1 MTFDTAV
8 QRFDSP
14 RGVLGGE
21 PVSDQLQKSSFVPLY
36 ALIVLVGAASGLLYL
51 QKPLKSARPTAAEEV
66 KSVKA
71 MSTIDARLWQDP
83 LLAVQHHINTH
94 ELKDFG
100 ETPKGFRL
108 SAAKGNIELV
118 IPVAIPGGFGV
129 EDHETRLR
137 SRYAVIAGLD
147 FAGYSL
153 SASGKLG
160 VVKFVDQPVED
171 GETCVDRG
179 DPQSWVPY
187 EWAEPNVLRSRLP
200 GQGDRS
206 PGAATTLDKILVL
219 WIPEDALSGTPIR
232 KLACILTRLLPG
244 TVTPV
249 PIRFLGP
256 TSSDGHREIISE
268 LTGESPPE
276 SPADFQVLSSWAT
289 AADILFQLN
298 QGSPTDR
305 TASVKTPD
313 WYTRV
318 IASDEVLVKNL
329 LAELKS
335 RRVDPTE
342 DQIALISEWDTFY
355 GRALPLSFAAHVNA
369 WKERK
374 DEPNPPDASN
384 EDYKKILK
392 DEPGNWPRNIVRV
405 AYLQGLDGQIA
416 GLKPLT
422 TRVNQGESK
431 KQGIAQ
437 TDIRNL
443 ERPEGR
449 SQLDYA
455 RRLALDLV
463 HRRGRGLGAI
473 GIVGSD
479 VYDKL
484 LLIQAL
490 RELFPHA
497 IFFTTDLDERM
508 THPSQTR
515 WTRNLVIASSFGLRL
530 TVDEGLPAGWV
541 LRQRQTPPFRDCY
554 QTSLYRATLIALG
567 LLPKDS
573 LPTQARVYEAGRTRV
588 HRLVEGLPERENDPQ
603 LAFLVAVLFGAL
615 LIWLLR
621 HLRLAG
627 ETRWGEGSLTVVSFF
642 GIVIIGWQ
650 LIRVAYGLFDE
661 ADPLEPFALADGVSI
676 WPTAI
681 LRVLAACL
689 AVYFIIRHRRLVREN
704 ESDLEIA
711 YCLGDG
717 KTTPT
722 KRRITRWQRLLWV
735 LEQEWPAKTD
745 PVEVKPLWEEFR
757 RRGTR
762 TARGTRVLL
771 MTVLYLLFG
780 GALMA
785 TGATPVSPL
794 RGDVA
799 FWADKAV
806 LATSVI
812 LFVVLVFHVID
823 TVLLDER
830 LIRRLSDARSEWP
843 DSRCLGW
850 AETDRTRE
858 FMQDLMD
865 IRFIAQRTEVTGRFV
880 LGPFIV
886 VFVMIVSRL
895 SIFDRWDWP
904 PALIA
909 IISINSA
916 YAIFAALVLRRTAEG
931 ARRGALA
938 RLKTDR
944 LRCRAA
950 NDKACVDFL
959 NNIIK
964 EIDEL
969 KKGAFAPISQQPALR
984 AILVPL
990 GGLGTAAVLEL
1001 LLTTM

>member
-1 MTFDTAV
+1 MN
-8 QRFDSP
+8 
-14 RGVLGGE
+14 
-21 PVSDQLQKSSFVPLY
+21 DQLQKSSFVPLY

-100 ETPKGFRL
+100 ESPEGFRL
-108 SAAKGNIELV
+108 SAAEENIELV

-137 SRYAVIAGLD
+137 SRYSVIAALD

-153 SASGKLG
+153 PGSGSLG
-160 VVKFVDQPVED
+160 VVRFAAPPDES
-171 GETCVDRG
+171 GIACVDG
-179 DPQSWVPY
+179 GEPPVLVPY
-187 EWAEPNVLRSRLP
+187 EWAEPNALRSRPLAEN
-200 GQGDRS
+200 GELTQTSARFK
-206 PGAATTLDKILVL
+206 KILLL
-219 WIPEDALSGTPIR
+219 WIPEGALTETPIR
-232 KLACILTRLLPG
+232 NLLCILDGLEPTAGLHI
-244 TVTPV
+244 PV
-249 PIRFLGP
+249 RYLGP
-256 TSSDGHREIISE
+256 SSSDGHREIVAE
-268 LTGESPPE
+268 LIGDGSPEP
-276 SPADFQVLSSWAT
+276 PPDFRVLSSWAT
-289 AADILFQLN
+289 AANRLLTLSENPPFRFDKDLE
-298 QGSPTDR
+298 PP
-305 TASVKTPD
+305 V
-313 WYTRV
+313 WYTRAV
-318 IASDEVLVKNL
+318 ASDEVLVARL
-329 LAELKS
+329 IQELDDRHLDLAED
-335 RRVDPTE
+335 R
-342 DQIALISEWDTFY
+342 IALISEWDTFY
-355 GRALPLSFAAHVNA
+355 GRALPLSFAARVNLLTNKNNA
-369 WKERK
+369 
-374 DEPNPPDASN
+374 PNHARDSLDAQYESLLKNESGSWPSN
-384 EDYKKILK
+384 I
-392 DEPGNWPRNIVRV
+392 IRV
-405 AYLQGLDGQIA
+405 AYMRGLDGQIA
-416 GLKPLT
+416 GFKPMT
-422 TRVNQGESK
+422 TKVNRDDF
-431 KQGIAQ
+431 GIRGNAR
-437 TDIRNL
+437 TDVQAL

-455 RRLALDLV
+455 RRLAIDLE
-463 HRRGRGLGAI
+463 RRGGRRLRAV
-473 GIVGSD
+473 GILGSD

-497 IFFTTDLDERM
+497 IFFTTDLDERL

-515 WTRNLVIASSFGLRL
+515 WTRNLVISSSFGLRL
-530 TVDEGLPAGWV
+530 TVDDGLPEDWV
-541 LRQRQTPPFRDCY
+541 SRQRQTPPFRDCY
-554 QTSLYRATLIALG
+554 QTSLYRATLIALELLPETKLSPRAEIYEVGRSHVYRLSSG
-567 LLPKDS
+567 LL
-573 LPTQARVYEAGRTRV
+573 QARYD
-588 HRLVEGLPERENDPQ
+588 GLGPG
-603 LAFLVAVLFGAL
+603 LAAVLFGAL

-627 ETRWGEGSLTVVSFF
+627 ETRWTEGSFIIVSFF

-681 LRVLAACL
+681 LRVLGACL

-717 KTTPT
+717 ETTPP
-722 KRRITRWQRLLWV
+722 KRRKTQWQRLQWV

-745 PVEVKPLWEEFR
+745 PLEVKPLWEEFR

-830 LIRRLSDARSEWP
+830 LIRRLSGARSEWP
-843 DSRCLGW
+843 DSECLAW

-865 IRFIAQRTEVTGRFV
+865 VRFIAQRTEVTGRFV

-886 VFVMIVSRL
+886 VFVMIISRL

-909 IISINSA
+909 IIGINSA

-931 ARRGALA
+931 ARRGALR
-938 RLKTDR
+938 RLKDDR
-944 LRCRAA
+944 LKCRAA

-969 KKGAFAPISQQPALR
+969 KEGAFAPISQQPALR

-990 GGLGTAAVLEL
+990 GGLGTAAALEL